1 MILGASCDDWVRK
14 PFQESIINSLN
25 EAAKH
30 IHQQSAQTTPVTKW
44 RKWLG
49 KTWRNVS
56 TFMIDKSDFCYW
68 SSQHR
73 SQNGSWS
80 LSLEEQRERLEQI
93 YRDR

>member
-1 MILGASCDDWVRK
+1 MKKND
-14 PFQESIINSLN
+14 QNSLN

-30 IHQQSAQTTPVTKW
+30 IHQQQLAQTTPITKW
-44 RKWLG
+44 QKWLG

-68 SSQHR
+68 SSQHSSSNRNR
-73 SQNGSWS
+73 SLL